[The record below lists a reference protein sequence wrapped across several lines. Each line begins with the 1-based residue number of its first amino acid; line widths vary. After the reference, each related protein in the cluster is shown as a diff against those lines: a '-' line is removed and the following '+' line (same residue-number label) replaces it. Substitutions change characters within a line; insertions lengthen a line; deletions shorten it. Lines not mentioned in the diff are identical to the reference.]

1 MIVFDKVSI
10 KKGSQTV
17 LKEISIE
24 IPDKT
29 NLGIIGSNGSGK
41 STFLDAIAGRI
52 FPFQG
57 KVSKP
62 HYSKIQQV
70 ARDYSFHRIV
80 GAAYQYYQQ
89 RYQAYDSEIGPT
101 VLEVLQNQVK
111 PIGTVDEKSVDIPD
125 PKYAKKTVLQKA
137 EEMNIAHL
145 LDRKVTTLSN
155 GETRRSLICL
165 ALLEEPEVLLLDNP
179 FTGLDTKSKDLLKE
193 VLSKLNTQYI
203 MVGSSSDFPENV
215 ELVLELEQ
223 GNIKQIHEK
232 PFTLGENF
240 RKPLQIDAT
249 DLEKIDK
256 DHLNDFETAVR
267 ITNGWVKYGDKRVL
281 DNVNWEVKRGE
292 RWALLGP
299 NGSGK
304 STLLSLVMADNPQA
318 YQNDLFLF
326 DRKRGT
332 GESIWDLK
340 KRTGFVSPE
349 LHLFFPKQQ
358 RVWKVVASGLF
369 DTIGLVKK
377 LNETEMAKTDE
388 YIELLGL
395 NEIRER
401 PLSELSTGEQRQ
413 VLLARALIK
422 NPPLLVLDEPC
433 QNLDYSHMVY
443 FRELVNEIVTKLD
456 KTLIYVTHN
465 LEEIPAC
472 VDSTLRL
479 EDGRV
484 IS

>member
-17 LKEISIE
+17 LKEFSIE
-24 IPDKT
+24 IADKT
-29 NLGIIGSNGSGK
+29 NIGIIGPNASGK
-41 STFLDAIAGRI
+41 STLLDAIAGRI

-57 KVSKP
+57 KISKP

-111 PIGTVDEKSVDIPD
+111 PIGTVDEKSVDIPE
-125 PKYAKKTVLQKA
+125 PKYTLEKVQQMAQQ
-137 EEMNIAHL
+137 MNIAHL
-145 LDRKVTTLSN
+145 LSRKVTTLSN

-165 ALLEEPEVLLLDNP
+165 ALLEEPEILLLDNP
-179 FTGLDTKSKDLLKE
+179 FTGLDQESKLSLKTTLE
-193 VLSKLNTQYI
+193 QLNTQYI
-203 MVGSSSDFPENV
+203 LVGSPQDFPKNIEQV
-215 ELVLELEQ
+215 IELDNGMLS
-223 GNIKQIHEK
+223 KIHTK
-232 PFTLGENF
+232 PFRFSDLS
-240 RKPLQIDAT
+240 KPVKLLDPVA
-249 DLEKIDK
+249 LSKIDK
-256 DHLNDFETAVR
+256 SHLNDFETAVKL
-267 ITNGWVKYGDKRVL
+267 TNGWVKYGDKRVL
-281 DNVNWEVKRGE
+281 DDVNWEVKRGE

-304 STLLSLVMADNPQA
+304 STLLSLIMADNPQA
-318 YQNDLFLF
+318 YQNDLILF
-326 DRKRGT
+326 DRQRGT

-340 KRTGFVSPE
+340 ARTGFVSPE

-358 RVWKVVASGLF
+358 RVWKVVASGMF
-369 DTIGLVKK
+369 DTIGLVKT
-377 LNETEMAKTDE
+377 LNQSEMAKTEE
-388 YIELLGL
+388 YINLLGL
-395 NEIRER
+395 NEIKER

-433 QNLDYSHMVY
+433 QNLDYDHMIH
-443 FRELVNEIVTKLD
+443 FRELVNQLVVSLN

-465 LEEIPAC
+465 REEIPAC
-472 VDSTLRL
+472 VNMRL
-479 EDGRV
+479 NLDQGKV
-484 IS
+484 I